1 MIIQKSVVLRRT
13 VRVFGEIVK
22 RKVTL
27 LMTSSQTVEMSHYI
41 TKTSLSQGYI
51 PE

>member
-27 LMTSSQTVEMSHYI
+27 LMTSSQTVEMSHI
-41 TKTSLSQGYI
+41 TKTSLSQEYI
-51 PE
+51 P